1 LIKANC
7 LMQIGINFRH
17 PHFGNDNFSKM
28 SDQARAPSLIPKAF
42 RFTDVDHFRSSVR
55 HINVDF
61 TPLAR
66 TICAEQIILNL
77 AGCDVNFTKS
87 FPRII
92 DAQVEPD
99 CTAIGVSMDDG
110 VPIRF
115 NGIERDRSIFVIG
128 RNGAVYNAVERVE
141 RRYASIVFKPDI
153 EDRGWPSTDASFKM
167 FEISPAEQ
175 RRLRRLVMEALK
187 VSPEFTDPIDAREA
201 ASAIRESLLAA
212 IDAAFADVVRTR
224 WASRA
229 STSRQF
235 KIFQDLRAILAANI
249 SSPLYSSDI
258 AKQLCVSVRTVH
270 DTVLRYRG
278 MSRHRYLR
286 LRRLWLVRKQLLSG
300 SSSVKASALALG
312 FWHMGDFSH
321 SYRQQFGESA
331 SETLERASRG

>member
-1 LIKANC
+1 
-7 LMQIGINFRH
+7 
-17 PHFGNDNFSKM
+17 
-28 SDQARAPSLIPKAF
+28 
-42 RFTDVDHFRSSVR
+42 
-55 HINVDF
+55 
-61 TPLAR
+61 
-66 TICAEQIILNL
+66 
-77 AGCDVNFTKS
+77 
-87 FPRII
+87 
-92 DAQVEPD
+92 
-99 CTAIGVSMDDG
+99 MDDG

-115 NGIERDRSIFVIG
+115 NGVERDHSIFVIG

-153 EDRGWPSTDASFKM
+153 EDRGWPGTDASFKM
-167 FEISPAEQ
+167 FEISLAEQ
-175 RRLRRLVMEALK
+175 HRLRRLVLEVLK
-187 VSPEFTDPIDAREA
+187 ISPEFTDPVGARET

-229 STSRQF
+229 NTSRQF

-249 SSPLYSSDI
+249 SSPLYSGDI
-258 AKQLCVSVRTVH
+258 ANQLGVSVRTVH

-278 MSRHRYLR
+278 MSLHRYLR

-331 SETLERASRG
+331 SETLERASRN